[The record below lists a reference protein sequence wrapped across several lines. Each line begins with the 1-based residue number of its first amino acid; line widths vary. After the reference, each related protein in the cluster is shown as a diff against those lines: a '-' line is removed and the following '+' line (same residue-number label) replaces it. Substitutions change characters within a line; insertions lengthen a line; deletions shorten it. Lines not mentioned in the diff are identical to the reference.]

1 VDLEEKAE
9 DPIWDLAKT
18 AEAETSIEVRH
29 RPLLFP
35 RVLDENGARKLSAV
49 PYAGVKDDGA
59 ITWLDY
65 PQRFESVTVADVE
78 RTKEDGLFQGDPHAT
93 ILDLPDIGNGGIVQ
107 TWPDLLQW
115 LFGIGGVYG
124 GVASRDC
131 NPTGGREAIPKEAD
145 VSSERAAA
153 LFERK
158 GTTLLAEQARRRGPL
173 PPLTPATG
181 AEPRRALRGPPVGAQ
196 RPVCLSRREGGDK
209 GEGVTIL
216 FLVLRG

>member
-1 VDLEEKAE
+1 MDLEEKAE

-29 RPLLFP
+29 RSLLFP
-35 RVLDENGARKLSAV
+35 TVLDENGARKLSAV

-65 PQRFESVTVADVE
+65 PQRFEPVTVADME

-124 GVASRDC
+124 GLRAVI
-131 NPTGGREAIPKEAD
+131 AIPRAVVRRFRKRR
-145 VSSERAAA
+145 SSEAAWLA
-153 LFERK
+153 EFVERHRERWE
-158 GTTLLAEQARRRGPL
+158 GRGARGPADFLAVLLAPRQWDFARLRRL
-173 PPLTPATG
+173 L
-181 AEPRRALRGPPVGAQ
+181 Q
-196 RPVCLSRREGGDK
+196 
-209 GEGVTIL
+209 I
-216 FLVLRG
+216 

>member
-1 VDLEEKAE
+1 MRFTVFLNPEGPARLPKDVGQLTSVDLEEKAE

-29 RPLLFP
+29 RSLLFP
-35 RVLDENGARKLSAV
+35 TVLDENGARKLSAV

-65 PQRFESVTVADVE
+65 PQRFEPVTVADME

-124 GVASRDC
+124 GLRAVI
-131 NPTGGREAIPKEAD
+131 AIP
-145 VSSERAAA
+145 RAVVRR
-153 LFERK
+153 FRK
-158 GTTLLAEQARRRGPL
+158 RRMCRRRQ
-173 PPLTPATG
+173 
-181 AEPRRALRGPPVGAQ
+181 RG
-196 RPVCLSRREGGDK
+196 
-209 GEGVTIL
+209 
-216 FLVLRG
+216 